1 MKCCS
6 KYHTDKETMLVD
18 MCFMDVHP
26 KFCIIIWQSISMN
39 IFFLSDFV
47 NIYHLYIYIQP
58 TGWRYI
64 RIYIYSRYRYR
75 YTCVT
80 CMKKFPP
87 VVHFFGFLPPFK
99 PDPEAL
105 SQLHWNCFDFSPA
118 FWCWSHG
125 RPTFG
130 PGGKQTTARARV
142 FCLEP
147 RFPTDFPEEAAVGTV
162 HSSMVLW

>member
-18 MCFMDVHP
+18 KCFMDVHP
-26 KFCIIIWQSISMN
+26 KFCIIIWQSISMK
-39 IFFLSDFV
+39 IFFFIWL
-47 NIYHLYIYIQP
+47 YKLYIYNL
-58 TGWRYI
+58 RYRDI
-64 RIYIYSRYRYR
+64 YVYIYIVDIDIGIRVWHVWY
-75 YTCVT
+75 VT
-80 CMKKFPP
+80 P
-87 VVHFFGFLPPFK
+87 VVHFFGFLPPIK